1 MNRLVYFFS
10 EISLTYSAIAATDD
24 YRNLS
29 VTAFL
34 KISEVYL
41 EYWQTSK
48 MEPLAKILN
57 GFM

>member
-1 MNRLVYFFS
+1 MYFFS
-10 EISLTYSAIAATDD
+10 EMSLTYSAIAATDD

-34 KISEVYL
+34 KIAEVYL

-48 MEPLAKILN
+48 MESLAKILN